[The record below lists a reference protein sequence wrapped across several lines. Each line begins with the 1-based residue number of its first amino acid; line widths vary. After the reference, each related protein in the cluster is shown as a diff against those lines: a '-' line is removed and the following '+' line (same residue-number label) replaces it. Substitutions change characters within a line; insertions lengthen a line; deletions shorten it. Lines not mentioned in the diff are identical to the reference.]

1 MNKLSVGFAEVQI
14 TPPLGIYI
22 TGYYQ
27 DRYADGILD
36 DLYMQA
42 VAFSDGEKKSV
53 LVTVDN
59 IGIYR
64 KDIDILRAAAAKATG
79 LPETAIFITCSH
91 THTGPKVIKEEK
103 HPFDAEYFAFFSNRL
118 NDVINLAL
126 ADLKP
131 AKIGYSVGNAPR
143 ISFIRRFRMKDGR
156 VRTNPGVN
164 NPDIVA
170 PIGDVDERVSVIRI
184 DREGAET
191 VVVVNFG
198 VHPDVVGGCKIS
210 ADFPGFVRRTVCAA
224 IDNVKCV
231 FINGAQGDLNH
242 VNVFPRPGEG
252 NGMFHDFDDVD
263 RGYPHSRH
271 MGNVIAAGVL
281 QVYEKVKYIDTETID
296 FAEVPVKVPAN
307 LPDPADLP
315 LAHKYVELH
324 TAGKDEEIPYKG
336 MELTTEVARA
346 ARMVRL
352 EHGPDSFVIPVTAMR
367 IGEIVFVG
375 FAGEP
380 FGDIGKGVKDNPNY
394 ELVIP
399 CALTNGSEG
408 YFPVMNAYVEGGYE
422 SASSEFKVG
431 VAEILI
437 EEGNALAN
445 SIR

>member
-27 DRYADGILD
+27 ERYADGILD

-42 VAFSDGEKKSV
+42 VAFSADGKQSV

-59 IGIYR
+59 IGIDR
-64 KDIDILRAAAAKATG
+64 KEIDILRAKTSLATG
-79 LPETAIFITCSH
+79 LPEAAIFITCSH
-91 THTGPKVIKEEK
+91 THTGPKVKAEEI
-103 HPFDAEYFAFFSNRL
+103 HAHDAEYFAFFSSRL

-131 AKIGYSVGNAPR
+131 AKMGYSIGNAPR
-143 ISFIRRFRMKDGR
+143 ISFCRRFRMKNGK

-170 PIGDVDERVSVIRI
+170 PIGEVDERVNVIRI

-191 VVVVNFG
+191 VVIVNFG

-210 ADFPGFVRRTVCAA
+210 ADFPCFVRNTVCAA
-224 IDNVKCV
+224 LDNVKCV

-242 VNVFPRPGEG
+242 VNVFPREGEG

-281 QVYEKVKYIDTETID
+281 QVYEKVKYIDTDSIA
-296 FAEVPVKVPAN
+296 FAEAPVSVPSNRPE
-307 LPDPADLP
+307 PHELP
-315 LAHKYVELH
+315 LAHKYTELH
-324 TAGKDEEIPYKG
+324 NAGKDDEIPFEG

-352 EHGPDSFVIPVTAMR
+352 ENGPDSFTIPVSAMR
-367 IGEIVFVG
+367 VGDIVFVG

-380 FGDIGKGVKDNPNY
+380 FGDIGKGVKENSAY

-422 SASSEFKVG
+422 SASSPFKAG

-437 EEGNALAN
+437 DEGKALAN